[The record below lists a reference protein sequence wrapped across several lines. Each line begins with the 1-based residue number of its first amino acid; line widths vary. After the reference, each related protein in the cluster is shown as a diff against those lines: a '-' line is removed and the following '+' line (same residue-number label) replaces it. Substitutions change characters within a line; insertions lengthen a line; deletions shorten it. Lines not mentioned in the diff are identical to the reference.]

1 MSDAGLRA
9 QERANALF
17 QVGRYAEAA
26 EVLSEA
32 VAGQPEHVG
41 LLVLLA
47 RCRRM
52 LGQLAEAMR
61 LVDRALGLTRAPQH
75 PLAEKARILLDAGHP
90 GYAAAAAQ
98 QALELVPRSWE
109 CHALLAQ
116 ALLGMGNPNR
126 VLAARRHADIAL
138 ELGPDNPDLH
148 VLDARVHA
156 RMGRLRAARDACGR
170 ALAVDPAF
178 EPALRELARFD
189 AGQDRTSAAAR
200 GFGDALAA
208 NPRAAWNVT
217 AHEVVSLALG
227 WRLFDVTAL
236 AALAYWSV
244 FALVDP
250 APGGAR
256 PVTAGLVL
264 VGLAGAT
271 GYAWRRQPA
280 PVRRQLR
287 RWARAGAAVP
297 GLLLV
302 LAAVASLVLGALAP
316 RLESPAGGVA
326 TLLLIPVGA
335 VLAFR
340 LWRQLRR
347 RAGMA
352 FRRLAYTIW
361 PRPTPRTPAP
371 APTRH

>member
-1 MSDAGLRA
+1 VNQAAVTA

-26 EVLSEA
+26 DVLRA
-32 VAGQPEHVG
+32 ALAGQPEHVG

-47 RCRRM
+47 RCLRM

-61 LVDRALGLTRAPQH
+61 LIDRALGLTESPQY

-98 QALELVPRSWE
+98 QALAAAPRSWD
-109 CHALLAQ
+109 CHALLAH
-116 ALLGMGNPNR
+116 ALLEMGNPNR
-126 VLAARRHADIAL
+126 VLAARRHADTAL
-138 ELGPDNPDLH
+138 ELAPDNPQLH

-156 RMGRLRAARDACGR
+156 RMGRLRAARAACGR
-170 ALAVDPAF
+170 ALAIDPAH

-189 AGQDRTSAAAR
+189 ARQDRTGAAAR
-200 GFGDALAA
+200 GFGDAVAA
-208 NPRAAWNVT
+208 NPRAGWNVT
-217 AHEVVSLALG
+217 AHAVVSLALG

-236 AALAYWSV
+236 AALAYWWV

-250 APGGAR
+250 APGGVR
-256 PVTAGLVL
+256 PVTAGVVL
-264 VGLAGAT
+264 VALAAAT
-271 GYAWRRQPA
+271 GHAWQRQPE

-287 RWARAGAAVP
+287 RLARAAAAVP
-297 GLLLV
+297 LVVLV
-302 LAAVASLVLGALAP
+302 LAALASLALRALAP
-316 RLESPAGGVA
+316 RLESPAGAVA
-326 TLLLIPVGA
+326 TLLLIPVGL

-347 RAGMA
+347 RAA
-352 FRRLAYTIW
+352 VAVRRLGYAVWARLAARRAVTGS
-361 PRPTPRTPAP
+361 
-371 APTRH
+371 